1 MATASAPRCTQPC
14 PLCSESA
21 CRSAALAD
29 MDPEAIP
36 DEIDLLLVM
45 WARVRG
51 GCGERLPV

>member
-1 MATASAPRCTQPC
+1 MA
-14 PLCSESA
+14 E
-21 CRSAALAD
+21 

-51 GCGERLPV
+51 TCSERLPA